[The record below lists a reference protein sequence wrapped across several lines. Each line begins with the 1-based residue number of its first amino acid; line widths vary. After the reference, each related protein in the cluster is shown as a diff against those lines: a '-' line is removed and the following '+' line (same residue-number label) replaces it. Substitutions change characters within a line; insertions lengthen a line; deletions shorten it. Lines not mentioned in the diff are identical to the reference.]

1 MSPKALTGALSVR
14 PFGSLLFRMAG
25 AAGRATGYVA
35 RFLAR
40 QSWIEERV
48 LFLRAWRDNP
58 KAIGAIWPSGPQLA
72 AAITHGIHPG
82 MGPFLE
88 LGAGTGAF
96 TRALLARGVHPEQL
110 TLVEMNEQLARQL
123 RRDFPSAYVHQG
135 DAARL
140 QRQQLFVDGLAGAA
154 VCGLPL
160 LNMPVKQ
167 QIGILRGTFTHLR
180 PGAAMHLF
188 TYGPRCPVSRR
199 VLDRLGLRARR
210 TKMVLANVPPAHVW
224 KLTRRPV
231 HGIHR

>member
-1 MSPKALTGALSVR
+1 
-14 PFGSLLFRMAG
+14 
-25 AAGRATGYVA
+25 
-35 RFLAR
+35 
-40 QSWIEERV
+40 
-48 LFLRAWRDNP
+48 
-58 KAIGAIWPSGPQLA
+58 
-72 AAITHGIHPG
+72 
-82 MGPFLE
+82 
-88 LGAGTGAF
+88 
-96 TRALLARGVHPEQL
+96 EQL

-123 RRDFPSAYVHQG
+123 RRDFPSAYVQQG

-154 VCGLPL
+154 VSGLPL